1 MTQSRRAFF
10 RASAGLAAAAALP
23 MGPRLHL
30 PLASARVV
38 VLGGGAIGLA
48 SGIVAR
54 HFGAHDVRIGET
66 NAMRRATLSQHER
79 FETYDPLVPGMVA
92 DGTIDLVI
100 DAVGAVATRS
110 AASAMVRPGGVIVHV
125 GLLPG
130 QDGLD
135 VRKITL
141 QEITLMG
148 SYCYTPTDFGDTVR
162 ALAGRQL
169 GGLGWF
175 EERPLAE
182 GAAAFAAIDEGRI
195 AAAKI
200 VLRC

>member
-1 MTQSRRAFF
+1 
-10 RASAGLAAAAALP
+10 
-23 MGPRLHL
+23 
-30 PLASARVV
+30 
-38 VLGGGAIGLA
+38 
-48 SGIVAR
+48 
-54 HFGAHDVRIGET
+54 
-66 NAMRRATLSQHER
+66 
-79 FETYDPLVPGMVA
+79 
-92 DGTIDLVI
+92 
-100 DAVGAVATRS
+100 
-110 AASAMVRPGGVIVHV
+110 VIVHV

-130 QDGLD
+130 HDGLD

-148 SYCYTPTDFGDTVR
+148 SYCYTPTDFEDTVR